1 VALIAAGVDVNG
13 VDKDDDTALHLAA
26 GRRHHGVC
34 EVLVGR
40 GANVGAVN
48 KANDTASAIARRLG
62 LEGVAA
68 YLDGVIEGGTSGR

>member
-48 KANDTASAIARRLG
+48 KDNGTAAALARSEG
-62 LEGVAA
+62 HEGVAA
-68 YLDGVIEGGTSGR
+68 YLDGLIGRGTSGR